1 MAMQENIGKLTKTT
15 VEKLHHTTADFIFW
29 DTEIKGFGVKVFST
43 GAKSFFY
50 QYRNENGKLRR
61 FTIGKLSDTL
71 TTDQARKKAKDLA
84 FEVHAGRDPM
94 GEKQAR
100 RQAITVNEL
109 FDLYV
114 VSERFMEN
122 AQSTQAVDKGRI
134 DRHLRPL
141 LGREIADKVTAD
153 QIVKAQRAI
162 REGKTAVRVKTK
174 ARGLAKVTGG
184 EGTAAKCVLLLK
196 VAYSW
201 AIKNKLLKNN
211 PAAGLKVAPTGTR
224 ETIMAGAAEY
234 ARLFETLER
243 MENEK
248 RIRSAAA
255 DAIRFIALTGAR
267 RGEVTGLIWQ
277 WVDLASGQVTLPR
290 EAHKAGRKTGKP
302 RIIALP
308 AEAQAI
314 VARQPGGEAADYV
327 FLPSKGEG
335 ALSLGKIWMA
345 VRAEAKLPAGLGL
358 HGLRHSIGTHLA
370 MAGASAVELM
380 ETLGHRQISTT
391 LRYIHFNERARS
403 TLAERAASVAMAGL
417 TGKTKKATVTKMR
430 GAK

>member
-1 MAMQENIGKLTKTT
+1 MAESENVQKLTKAS
-15 VEKLHHTTADFIFW
+15 VEKLQSAEADFIFW
-29 DTEIKGFGVKVFST
+29 DVEIKGFGVKVFTT
-43 GAKSFFY
+43 GTKSFFY
-50 QYRNENGKLRR
+50 QYRNENGKMRR

-71 TTDQARKKAKDLA
+71 TTDQARKKAKDKSH
-84 FEVHAGRDPM
+84 EVHAGRDPLD
-94 GEKQAR
+94 EKQAR
-100 RQAITVNEL
+100 RHAITVNKL

-114 VSERFMEN
+114 ESEQFTSN
-122 AQSTQAVDKGRI
+122 AQTTQAVDKGRI

-141 LGREIADKVTAD
+141 LGKMIADRLTAD

-184 EGTAAKCVLLLK
+184 EGTAGKCVLLLK

-201 AIKNKLLKNN
+201 AVKNKLLKNN
-211 PAAGLKVAPTGTR
+211 PATGLKVAPSGTR
-224 ETIMAGAAEY
+224 DTIMAGAEEY

-277 WVDLASGQVTLPR
+277 WVDLATGQITLPR

-314 VARQPGGEAADYV
+314 IARQPEGAVGDYV
-327 FLPSKGEG
+327 FQASKGEG
-335 ALSLGKIWMA
+335 ALSLGKIWMT

-380 ETLGHRQISTT
+380 ETLGHRQVSTT
-391 LRYIHFNERARS
+391 LRYIHFSERARS

-417 TGKTKKATVTKMR
+417 TGKTEKATVTKMR